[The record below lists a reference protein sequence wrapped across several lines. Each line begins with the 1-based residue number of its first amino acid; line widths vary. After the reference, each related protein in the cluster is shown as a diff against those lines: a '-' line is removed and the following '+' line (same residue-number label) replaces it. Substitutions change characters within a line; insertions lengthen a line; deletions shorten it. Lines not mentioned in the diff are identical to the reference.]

1 MKDNEL
7 RHAVMSILKKEIGA
21 FANVLPAEVINSL
34 TASLSDNF
42 NDLIEQSGY
51 VHKSKYQVLQDIAG
65 RLEKRIALL
74 EETIK

>member
-1 MKDNEL
+1 
-7 RHAVMSILKKEIGA
+7 MSILKKEIGA
-21 FANVLPAEVINSL
+21 FTNALPAEVINSL

-51 VHKSKYQVLQDIAG
+51 VHKSKYQVLEDIAD
-65 RLEKRIALL
+65 RLEKRITFL

>member
-7 RHAVMSILKKEIGA
+7 RDAVMGILKKEIGA
-21 FANVLPAEVINSL
+21 FTNALPAEVINSL

-51 VHKSKYQVLQDIAG
+51 VHKSKYQVLEDIAD
-65 RLEKRIALL
+65 RLEKRITFL